1 MSEQQ
6 AGPPAGLRPAAGR
19 GIFTD
24 MSRLKPLWVQP
35 SMLFARRS
43 LISERLRK
51 MPCRWGIPALGRA
64 TAPPNEVS
72 RRGVGD
78 NGSPLDPSSGG
89 RAVDALHHAVDQ
101 AAEIADQA
109 MIVAE
114 EYSEHLGECED
125 NLTVREVEQEPLV
138 H

>member
-1 MSEQQ
+1 VREQR
-6 AGPPAGLRPAAGR
+6 A
-19 GIFTD
+19 GIFAD
-24 MSRLKPLWVQP
+24 MSRLKPLWVQL

-43 LISERLRK
+43 LISERIEPTLEEDAVQV
-51 MPCRWGIPALGRA
+51 GI
-64 TAPPNEVS
+64 PPNEVS

-89 RAVDALHHAVDQ
+89 RAVDALHHAGDQ

-114 EYSEHLGECED
+114 EYSEHLGKSD
-125 NLTVREVEQEPLV
+125 DDLAVRQAEQELLV
-138 H
+138 HVLPEEQRSFLRA